1 MLGGDKAT
9 KDPRRLVYAIFK
21 NFGEEKYFNNQE
33 ADILNKLIN
42 KSPKSSSFGRFL
54 DAISC
59 YLDICIKRTY
69 SGEPAMKLEKFLAK
83 GEEKYSFN
91 VKVKKGVVGTM
102 DLFKQMDEMIK
113 KPLSD
118 KQKADISYS
127 LVKTVVDSLSEIVI
141 ENAEKYNI
149 NKIGLTGGVSYN
161 IPIIKKKKKKIY
173 NAGLKLLL
181 HNKIPNGDGGISVGQ
196 NVIVGNIID

>member
-1 MLGGDKAT
+1 
-9 KDPRRLVYAIFK
+9 
-21 NFGEEKYFNNQE
+21 
-33 ADILNKLIN
+33 
-42 KSPKSSSFGRFL
+42 
-54 DAISC
+54 
-59 YLDICIKRTY
+59 
-69 SGEPAMKLEKFLAK
+69 MKLEKFLSK

-161 IPIIKKKKKKIY
+161 IPIIEMIEKKIKD
-173 NAGLKLLL
+173 AGLKLYL
-181 HNKIPNGDGGISVGQ
+181 HNNIPNGDGGISVGQ
-196 NVIVGNIID
+196 NAIVGNIFN